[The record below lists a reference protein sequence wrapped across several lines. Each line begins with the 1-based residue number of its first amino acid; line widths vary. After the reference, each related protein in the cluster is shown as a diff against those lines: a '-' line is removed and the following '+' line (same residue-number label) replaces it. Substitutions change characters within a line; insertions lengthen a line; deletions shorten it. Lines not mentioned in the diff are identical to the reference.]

1 MNYTDPTNDQS
12 ANHMVFIK
20 VILISSNALES
31 KKERGLFGLVR
42 AYQLLCMEYNK
53 DTQRREKQSR
63 N

>member
-31 KKERGLFGLVR
+31 KKERGLLGLVR